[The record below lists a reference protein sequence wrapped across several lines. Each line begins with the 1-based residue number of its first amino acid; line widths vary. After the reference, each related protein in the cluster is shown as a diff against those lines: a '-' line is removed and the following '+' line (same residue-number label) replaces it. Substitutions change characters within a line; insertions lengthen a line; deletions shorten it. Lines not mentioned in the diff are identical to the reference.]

1 MRKSFSVG
9 KLVKES
15 QRALE
20 RRVDLSKVKKNL
32 QGTKAFGTPLL
43 GSLHSSLACDAF
55 YQMRQLF

>member
-20 RRVDLSKVKKNL
+20 RRVDLSKVKQNL
-32 QGTKAFGTPLL
+32 QGTKPFGMPLL
-43 GSLHSSLACDAF
+43 HSNLACYAF
-55 YQMRQLF
+55 YQML